1 MQISVK
7 LEASE
12 QQADMLVCELT
23 GVLAK
28 IFAARDKWR
37 EFYAN
42 VGSRCI
48 LVI

>member
-1 MQISVK
+1 MQISMR

-12 QQADMLVCELT
+12 KHVDVLVCELT

-28 IFAARDKWR
+28 IFATRDKWR
-37 EFYAN
+37 EVYAN

-48 LVI
+48 LEI